1 MYVIAIYDVDSKRDP
16 KVMKVLR
23 KYIFRIHNSV
33 FEGELTPSQLDSMK
47 EELKKIGYEG
57 NDSVIVYKTLS
68 KNSLMK
74 EAIVGERSAETI
86 LLG

>member
-23 KYIFRIHNSV
+23 KYIFGIHNSV

-47 EELKKIGYEG
+47 EELKKIAYQR
-57 NDSVIVYKTLS
+57 NDSIIIYKTLS

-74 EAIVGERSAETI
+74 EAITGIFAHDTI
-86 LLG
+86 QIG